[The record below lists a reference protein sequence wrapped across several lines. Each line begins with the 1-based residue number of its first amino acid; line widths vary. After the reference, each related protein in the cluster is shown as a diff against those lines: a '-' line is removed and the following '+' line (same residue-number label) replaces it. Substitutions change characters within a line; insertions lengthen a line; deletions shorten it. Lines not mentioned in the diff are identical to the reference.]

1 MTDKE
6 RLHIEFDKDIRH
18 LLDTEHEIACCSTR
32 LRRMVEEHDGEW
44 AAHRL
49 LESELKPGNIKYCRD
64 RNRRDLIVESYV
76 ADPKYRELFTQEERD
91 IAKFRLE
98 HED

>member
-1 MTDKE
+1 MTKE
-6 RLHIEFDKDIRH
+6 RLHAEFDNAIRH
-18 LLDTEHEIACCSTR
+18 LLDTEHEIGCCSTY

-49 LESELKPGNIKYCRD
+49 LQLDLKPGNISYCRD
-64 RNRRDLIVESYV
+64 RDRPDLIVESYV
-76 ADPKYRELFTQEERD
+76 TDPRYGALFTAEERE
-91 IAKFRLE
+91 IARFRLE